1 MTSSGM
7 RSRRIQTLLG
17 VGFLL
22 SPLSALAE
30 EPYNV
35 LLIIADDL
43 NSRIAPLGD
52 PQAITPHLTRL
63 AQRSV
68 TYRNCVS
75 QYPFCAPSRGSF
87 LTGLHPWNLGIHA
100 AGGNQAN
107 GENIVP
113 GRMRMSQFFQS
124 QGHWTGSYGK
134 VEHYERAERWD
145 ELIPRAL
152 AIDGTLQSVQDFSA
166 HKGISGN
173 TNFLIYEDG
182 QPENFMDGLTATN
195 ALAAMEK
202 CLAGD
207 QRFFVAAGFYMPH
220 TPWIVPAS
228 IADLHDP
235 ANFVLPESPPG
246 SYDNAYWPPYAY
258 TYGKASDTRPY
269 LTDDELRSLFHAY
282 YSAVTLMDYNLGR
295 LLDFAD
301 SHNLW
306 DNTVIA
312 FISDNGFSLM
322 EHQHLYS
329 KRNYSRESIHV
340 PMMIHHPGMTSE
352 GRFCDRQVGLVDLMP
367 TLIELAGIEPYPRHL
382 DGQSLAPL
390 QEDPDREW
398 ETPALSCLTY
408 RDSSKPRF
416 RIGQVG
422 PWKLVEGPFS
432 ASLRRVMNHRDDP
445 FEHFG
450 TFPNGITPQA
460 LSSLE
465 TAVAEIPFI
474 DDVFYVGKPDLGQ
487 TDRDGDGLADETEI
501 DLLPLG
507 FHPFEESST
516 ELRRLVSSALEVDP
530 APDGF
535 TLTFPDFRVNPAEFR
550 AWHTY
555 PLSLER
561 SSDLSTWENVPEN
574 FQLNSLG
581 ALQWQERPDPVSG
594 KSFYRLRI
602 SP

>member
-1 MTSSGM
+1 MASLGI
-7 RSRRIQTLLG
+7 RSPCVNILLG
-17 VGFLL
+17 VGVLL
-22 SPLSALAE
+22 NPLSTLAD

-52 PQAITPHLTRL
+52 SQAVTPHLTRL

-68 TYRNCVS
+68 TYRNCLS

-113 GRMRMSQFFQS
+113 RRPRLSQFFHS
-124 QGHWTGSYGK
+124 QGYWTGSYGK
-134 VEHYERAERWD
+134 VEHYERSERWD

-152 AIDGTLQSVQDFSA
+152 AVDGTLQSVQDFSG

-173 TNFLIYEDG
+173 TNFLIYEGGD
-182 QPENFMDGLTATN
+182 PDKFMDGLTATN

-202 CLAGD
+202 CLERN
-207 QRFFVAAGFYMPH
+207 QNFFVAAGFYMPH
-220 TPWIVPAS
+220 TPWIVPSS

-235 ANFVLPESPPG
+235 GNFVLPESPAG

-269 LTDDELRSLFHAY
+269 LTEEELRSLFHAY
-282 YSAVTLMDYNLGR
+282 YSAVTLMDHHLGR

-301 SHNLW
+301 SRNLW
-306 DNTVIA
+306 ENTVIA
-312 FISDNGFSLM
+312 FVSDNGFSLM

-340 PMMIHHPGMTSE
+340 PMMIHHPEMSSE

-390 QEDPDREW
+390 QEDPDMTW
-398 ETPALSCLTY
+398 ERPALSCLTY

-432 ASLRRVMNHRDDP
+432 ASLRRVMNHSSDP

-450 TFPNGITPQA
+450 TFPNGITPLA
-460 LSSLE
+460 LNSLE
-465 TAVAEIPFI
+465 ESMAEIPFI
-474 DDVFYVGKPDLGQ
+474 DNVFYVGKPDLGQ
-487 TDRDGDGLADETEI
+487 TDRDEDGLPDETEI

-507 FHPFEESST
+507 FHPFEESSAQLMRLEYGPL
-516 ELRRLVSSALEVDP
+516 ELNPDP
-530 APDGF
+530 AGVN
-535 TLTFPDFRVNPAEFR
+535 LTFPGLVVNPEEFR
-550 AWHTY
+550 EWHTY
-555 PLSLER
+555 PLSVEK
-561 SSDLSTWENVPEN
+561 SFDLSTWEHLPEN
-574 FQLNSLG
+574 FHLNSLG
-581 ALQWQERPDPVSG
+581 ALQWLERSGTLSG
-594 KSFYRLRI
+594 KAFYRLRI
-602 SP
+602 EP